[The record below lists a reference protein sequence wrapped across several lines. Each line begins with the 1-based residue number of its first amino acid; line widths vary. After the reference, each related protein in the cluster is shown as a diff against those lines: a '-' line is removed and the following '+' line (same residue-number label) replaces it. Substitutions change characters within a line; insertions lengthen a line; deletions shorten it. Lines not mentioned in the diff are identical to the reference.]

1 MHTVASID
9 IGTITSR
16 VGIATVEDGRIVN
29 LERTSIITDLGEGV
43 DATGEFSRDA
53 IERVVKACESFV
65 SLIEQAGVEATCTTL
80 TSAAR
85 DAKNADVLLE
95 KLRSLG
101 LAPQVIP
108 GEIEAKLTFFG
119 VASDFVGERIAVV
132 DSGGGSTEIVV
143 GELACEVLGHTVS
156 MPKLALEQSWS
167 FNIGARRLTERY
179 LLRHDI
185 VSDKDRQDLRD
196 SIYPEF
202 KQYFSQFSSMPDR
215 MIFVGGTI
223 TSLAAIDLEMVPYDS
238 SRVHLLQMS
247 KVSVERCIDK
257 FIDKSVEQIA
267 QLPGIQAKR
276 AHVIQAGALI
286 IDELLHAAQIPQLT
300 ISENGLIT
308 GVVLTI
314 TQVIDKKSTSIG
326 WLPEL
331 S

>member
-16 VGIATVEDGRIVN
+16 VGIATVDNGHVVS

-43 DATGEFSRDA
+43 DATGEFCDA
-53 IERVVKACESFV
+53 AINRVVSACAVFV
-65 SLIEQAGVEATCTTL
+65 EKIKEANVEATCTTL

-85 DAKNADVLLE
+85 DAKNSGVLLE
-95 KLRSLG
+95 RLRGLG
-101 LAPQVIP
+101 LIPQVIP
-108 GEIEAKLTFFG
+108 GEVEAKLTFFG

-132 DSGGGSTEIVV
+132 DSGGGSTEVV
-143 GELACEVLGHTVS
+143 IGALETSDGITSFELPQL
-156 MPKLALEQSWS
+156 MLEQSRS
-167 FNIGARRLTERY
+167 FNIGARRVTERY
-179 LLRHDI
+179 LLRNKV
-185 VSDKDRQDLRD
+185 VSDEDRTDLRQA
-196 SIYPEF
+196 IYPEF
-202 KQYFSQFSSMPDR
+202 KEYLSELSQMPDR

-223 TSLAAIDLEMVPYDS
+223 TSLASIDLEMVPYDS
-238 SRVHLLQMS
+238 SRVHLLELPRA
-247 KVSVERCIDK
+247 SVKRCLEK
-257 FIDKSVEQIA
+257 FANKTVDEIA

-286 IDELLHAAQIPQLT
+286 IDELLHAAEASSFT

-314 TQVIDKKSTSIG
+314 TQVLDENSTSIS
-326 WLPEL
+326 WVPEL

>member
-1 MHTVASID
+1 MHTVASVD

-16 VGIATVEDGRIVN
+16 VGIATVEDGHIVH

-43 DATGEFSRDA
+43 DATGEFSQAA
-53 IERVVKACESFV
+53 IDRVVKACESFV
-65 SLIEQAGVEATCTTL
+65 ALIEQAGVEATCTTL

-95 KLRSLG
+95 KLRGLG
-101 LAPQVIP
+101 LIPQVIA

-132 DSGGGSTEIVV
+132 DSGGGSTEVVV
-143 GELACEVLGHTVS
+143 GELACDAGDGEPL
-156 MPKLALEQSWS
+156 MPQLALEQSRS

-185 VSDKDRQDLRD
+185 ATEKDRQDLRD
-196 SIYPEF
+196 GIYPEF
-202 KQYFSQFSSMPDR
+202 VQYFSQFSSMPDR

-238 SRVHLLQMS
+238 SRVHLLQMP
-247 KVSVERCIDK
+247 KVAVERCIDK
-257 FIDKSVEQIA
+257 FAGKSVEQIA

-286 IDELLHAAQIPQLT
+286 IDELLHAAQMPQLT

-314 TQVIDKKSTSIG
+314 TQAIEQNSTSIG